1 LRKLAALA
9 AMGSLWSEPA
19 VAHKLLEGIG
29 DFYAGLLHPVVV
41 PSEVLVVAAVGLLL
55 GVSGLAACRYG
66 IPALGAGLAAGLV
79 VFGEMLPADLD
90 TTTLL
95 LLVSLAAALSVATGL
110 KLSPIASAAL
120 GLIGGLAIGLDAR
133 PEVETTSAMLVACG
147 ATIVGGA
154 IATSIVS
161 VSVLGRKKFWQT
173 VAARIAGSWIT
184 AITILYFAWQMAALS
199 K

>member
-1 LRKLAALA
+1 
-9 AMGSLWSEPA
+9 MGSLWSEPA

-66 IPALGAGLAAGLV
+66 IPVLGAGLAAGLV
-79 VFGEMLPADLD
+79 FGEMLLADLD